1 MTVYDLKHWV
11 SPQFRAWNA
20 TVATDTTGPGM
31 KTILKL
37 LLFSTFFVSCLSG
50 PRFQLIETEDEGEGE
65 GEGED
70 EGGEDEV
77 ESSQEDSLPDE
88 KDADYR

>member
-50 PRFQLIETEDEGEGE
+50 PRFQLIETEDEGEN
-65 GEGED
+65 

-77 ESSQEDSLPDE
+77 GRSQEDSLPDE

>member
-1 MTVYDLKHWV
+1 
-11 SPQFRAWNA
+11 
-20 TVATDTTGPGM
+20 M

-65 GEGED
+65 GED

>member
-1 MTVYDLKHWV
+1 
-11 SPQFRAWNA
+11 
-20 TVATDTTGPGM
+20 M

-37 LLFSTFFVSCLSG
+37 LLFFTFFVSCLPG
-50 PRFQLIETEDEGEGE
+50 PRFQLIETEDEGEDEGE
-65 GEGED
+65 GEGEN

-77 ESSQEDSLPDE
+77 GISQEDSLPDE

>member
-1 MTVYDLKHWV
+1 
-11 SPQFRAWNA
+11 
-20 TVATDTTGPGM
+20 M
-31 KTILKL
+31 KTILKIL
-37 LLFSTFFVSCLSG
+37 LLSTFFVFCLSG
-50 PRFQLIETEDEGEGE
+50 PRFQLIETED
-65 GEGED
+65 EGED